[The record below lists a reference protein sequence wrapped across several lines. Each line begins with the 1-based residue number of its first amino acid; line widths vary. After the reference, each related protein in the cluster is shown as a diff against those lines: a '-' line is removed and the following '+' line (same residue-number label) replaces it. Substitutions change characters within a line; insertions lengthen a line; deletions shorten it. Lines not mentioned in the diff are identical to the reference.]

1 MRHFRVLALE
11 APFSKTRDRMTD
23 SDRTGNGEV
32 TLSGSGAQNSRGR
45 GTTAKKLEAT
55 GRRLLALW

>member
-1 MRHFRVLALE
+1 MSHFRVLALE

-23 SDRTGNGEV
+23 SDLIGNGEV
-32 TLSGSGAQNSRGR
+32 TMSGSGAQNSRGR

-55 GRRLLALW
+55 GKQCLLAL